1 MKKIGFFLMFC
12 GIILK
17 SNAQTKC
24 FKLMQNDALLLQI
37 EEKITSK
44 YLNRQ
49 VELTLIYPKI
59 KNKKLPIL
67 LFNDGQD
74 FHDLNMKLHIQA
86 LLDSNKI
93 IPFLCVGIHANADRL
108 QEYGTASQAD
118 YKKRG
123 AKAKLHHDFVLYELL
138 PYIHKKYQTQ
148 NEGNVI
154 AGLSLGGLSAM
165 DTGWNNPKV
174 FSKIGVFS
182 GSFWWRQKSEEE
194 GYTDENDR
202 IMHNIVRAEKFKK
215 GMKFWFEAGT
225 NDETSDRNN
234 NGIIDAI
241 DDTLDLMKELEKK
254 GYSKPQDIVYE
265 EVKGGEHNTKTWSK
279 ILPDFLIWAF
289 GKNVARESFP

>member
-1 MKKIGFFLMFC
+1 MKKIGFLFILY
-12 GIILK
+12 GIILNLK
-17 SNAQTKC
+17 AQTQPTKT
-24 FKLMQNDALLLQI
+24 MQNDVLLLQI

-49 VELTLIYPKI
+49 VDITLIYPKI

-67 LFNDGQD
+67 FFNDGQD
-74 FHDLNMKLHIQA
+74 FADLNMKLHIKA

-93 IPFLCVGIHANADRL
+93 LPFLCVGIHANEARL

-123 AKAKLHHDFVLYELL
+123 AKAKQYNDFVIHELL
-138 PYIHKKYQTQ
+138 PYLNKKYSTQ
-148 NEGNVI
+148 SKGNI
-154 AGLSLGGLSAM
+154 MAGLSLGGLSAM
-165 DTGWNNPKV
+165 DIGWNNPKV

-182 GSFWWRQKSEEE
+182 GSFWWRQKSEED

-202 IMHNIVRAEKFKK
+202 IILNIIRAGTFKE
-215 GMKFWFEAGT
+215 GIKFWFEAGT

-241 DDTLDLMKELEKK
+241 DDTLDLIKELEKK
-254 GYSKPQDIVYE
+254 GYKQPQDIVYE
-265 EVKGGEHNTKTWSK
+265 EVKDGEHNQKTWSK
-279 ILPDFLIWAF
+279 ILPNFLIWAF
-289 GKNVARESFP
+289 GR

>member
-1 MKKIGFFLMFC
+1 
-12 GIILK
+12 
-17 SNAQTKC
+17 
-24 FKLMQNDALLLQI
+24 MQNDTLLVQI

-44 YLNRQ
+44 HLNRQ

-67 LFNDGQD
+67 FFNDGQD
-74 FHDLNMKLHIQA
+74 FGDLNMKLHINA
-86 LLDSNKI
+86 LLESHKI
-93 IPFLCVGIHANADRL
+93 EPFFCVGIHANEARL

-118 YKKRG
+118 YKQRG
-123 AKAKLHHDFVLYELL
+123 AKAKQHNDFIIHELL
-138 PYIHKKYQTQ
+138 PYLNQKYSTQ
-148 NEGNVI
+148 HEGNVM

-165 DTGWNNPKV
+165 DIGWNNPKI

-182 GSFWWRQKSEEE
+182 GSFWWRQKSEAE

-202 IMHNIVRAEKFKK
+202 IIHNIVRSGTYIED
-215 GMKFWFEAGT
+215 MKFWFEAGT

-254 GYSKPQDIVYE
+254 GYNQPQDIVYE
-265 EVKGGEHNTKTWSK
+265 EVKGGEHNAKTWAK
-279 ILPDFLIWAF
+279 ILPNFLIWAF
-289 GKNVARESFP
+289 GM

>member
-1 MKKIGFFLMFC
+1 
-12 GIILK
+12 
-17 SNAQTKC
+17 
-24 FKLMQNDALLLQI
+24 MQNDTLLIQI

-49 VELTLIYPKI
+49 VDLTLIYPKI

-67 LFNDGQD
+67 FFNDGQD
-74 FHDLNMKLHIQA
+74 FSDLNMKFHIKA
-86 LLDSNKI
+86 LLDSNQI
-93 IPFLCVGIHANADRL
+93 MPFLCVGIHANEARL

-118 YKKRG
+118 YKQRG
-123 AKAKLHHDFVLYELL
+123 AKAKQHNDFILYELL
-138 PYIHKKYQTQ
+138 PYLNKKYLTQ

-165 DTGWNNPKV
+165 DIGWNNPKI

-202 IMHNIVRAEKFKK
+202 IMHNIVRAGTYKN

-241 DDTLDLMKELEKK
+241 DDTLDLVKELDKK
-254 GYSKPQDIVYE
+254 GYKQLQDIVYE
-265 EVKGGEHNTKTWSK
+265 EVKDGEHNAKTWSK
-279 ILPDFLIWAF
+279 ILPNFLIWAF
-289 GKNVARESFP
+289 GVQ

>member
-1 MKKIGFFLMFC
+1 
-12 GIILK
+12 
-17 SNAQTKC
+17 
-24 FKLMQNDALLLQI
+24 MQNDSLLLQI
-37 EEKITSK
+37 EEKFTSK
-44 YLNRQ
+44 HLHRQ

-59 KNKKLPIL
+59 KNTKLPIL
-67 LFNDGQD
+67 FFNDGQD

-93 IPFLCVGIHANADRL
+93 IPLLCVGIHANHNRL

-118 YKKRG
+118 YKNRG
-123 AKAKLHHDFVLYELL
+123 AKAKQHNDFVLKELL
-138 PYIHKKYQTQ
+138 PYINKKYSTQ
-148 NEGNVI
+148 NKGNVI

-165 DTGWNNPKV
+165 DIGWNNPKV

-194 GYTDENDR
+194 GYKDENDR
-202 IMHNIVRAEKFKK
+202 IIHNIVRGGIFKK

-254 GYSKPQDIVYE
+254 GYKQPQDIVYE
-265 EVKGGEHNTKTWSK
+265 EVKEGEHNARTWAK
-279 ILPDFLIWAF
+279 ILPNFLIWAF
-289 GKNVARESFP
+289 GKEVVSH

>member
-1 MKKIGFFLMFC
+1 
-12 GIILK
+12 
-17 SNAQTKC
+17 
-24 FKLMQNDALLLQI
+24 MQNDTLLLQI

-44 YLNRQ
+44 YLHRQ
-49 VELTLIYPKI
+49 VDLTLIYPKI

-67 LFNDGQD
+67 FFNDGQD

-93 IPFLCVGIHANADRL
+93 IPFLCVGIHANEHRL
-108 QEYGTASQAD
+108 QEYGTSLQAD

-123 AKAKLHHDFVLYELL
+123 AKAKQHKDFIVHELL
-138 PYIHKKYQTQ
+138 PYLNKKYQTQ
-148 NEGNVI
+148 NNGNVI

-165 DTGWNNPKV
+165 DIGWNNPTI

-202 IMHNIVRAEKFKK
+202 IIHNIVRAGTFTK

-241 DDTLDLMKELEKK
+241 DDTLDLIKELEKK
-254 GYSKPQDIVYE
+254 GYKKPQDIVYE
-265 EVKGGEHNTKTWSK
+265 EVKGGEHNQKTWSK
-279 ILPDFLIWAF
+279 VLPDFLIWAF
-289 GKNVARESFP
+289 GKR

>member
-1 MKKIGFFLMFC
+1 MKKLSGLIIFY
-12 GIILK
+12 GIILNL
-17 SNAQTKC
+17 NAQTNPTKS
-24 FKLMQNDALLLQI
+24 MQNDTLLLQI

-49 VELTLIYPKI
+49 VDLTLIYPKI

-67 LFNDGQD
+67 FFNDGQD
-74 FHDLNMKLHIQA
+74 FHDLNMKLHMKA

-93 IPFLCVGIHANADRL
+93 IPFLCVGIHANEERL
-108 QEYGTASQAD
+108 QEYGTSLQVD

-123 AKAKLHHDFVLYELL
+123 AKAKQHNDFILKELL
-138 PYIHKKYQTQ
+138 PYLNKKYLIQ

-165 DTGWNNPKV
+165 DIGWNNPKV

-202 IMHNIVRAEKFKK
+202 IMHNIVRAETYKK

-241 DDTLDLMKELEKK
+241 DDTLDLIKELEKK
-254 GYSKPQDIVYE
+254 GYKQPQDIVYE
-265 EVKGGEHNTKTWSK
+265 EVKGVNTTLKLGLKYCQIS
-279 ILPDFLIWAF
+279 
-289 GKNVARESFP
+289 

>member
-1 MKKIGFFLMFC
+1 MKRTFC
-12 GIILK
+12 LLLFYGIILK
-17 SNAQTKC
+17 SNAQQNLIKI
-24 FKLMQNDALLLQI
+24 MQNDTLLIQI

-49 VELTLIYPKI
+49 LELTLFYPKI

-67 LFNDGQD
+67 FFNDGQD
-74 FHDLNMKLHIQA
+74 FGDLNMKLHINA
-86 LLDSNKI
+86 LLDSHKI
-93 IPFLCVGIHANADRL
+93 VPFLCVGIHANEARL

-118 YKKRG
+118 YKQRG
-123 AKAKLHHDFVLYELL
+123 AKAKQHNDFILYELI
-138 PYIHKKYQTQ
+138 PYLNKKYSTQ
-148 NEGNVI
+148 NEGNVM

-165 DTGWNNPKV
+165 DIGWNNPKL

-202 IMHNIVRAEKFKK
+202 IMHNIIRSGTYKK

-254 GYSKPQDIVYE
+254 GYKQSQDVVYE
-265 EVKGGEHNTKTWSK
+265 EVKGGEHNVKTWSK
-279 ILPDFLIWAF
+279 ILPNFLIWAF
-289 GKNVARESFP
+289 GT

>member
-1 MKKIGFFLMFC
+1 
-12 GIILK
+12 
-17 SNAQTKC
+17 
-24 FKLMQNDALLLQI
+24 MQNDTLLIQI

-49 VELTLIYPKI
+49 VDLTLIYPKI

-67 LFNDGQD
+67 FFNDGQD
-74 FHDLNMKLHIQA
+74 FSDLNMKQHIRD
-86 LLDSNKI
+86 LLESYKI
-93 IPFLCVGIHANADRL
+93 SPFLCVGIHANEARL

-118 YKKRG
+118 YKQRG
-123 AKAKLHHDFVLYELL
+123 AKAKQHNDFILYELL
-138 PYIHKKYQTQ
+138 PYLNQKYSTQ
-148 NEGNVI
+148 HEGNVI

-165 DTGWNNPKV
+165 DIGWNNPNF

-182 GSFWWRQKSEEE
+182 GSFWWRQKSEAE

-202 IMHNIVRAEKFKK
+202 IMHNIVRSGTYKK

-254 GYSKPQDIVYE
+254 GYKQPQDIVYE
-265 EVKGGEHNTKTWSK
+265 EVKGGEHNAKTWAK
-279 ILPDFLIWAF
+279 ILPNFLIWAF
-289 GKNVARESFP
+289 GM

>member
-1 MKKIGFFLMFC
+1 MKILFCSFLFY
-12 GIILK
+12 GIILNL
-17 SNAQTKC
+17 NAQINPVK
-24 FKLMQNDALLLQI
+24 FMQNDTILLQI

-49 VELTLIYPKI
+49 VDLTLIYPKNN
-59 KNKKLPIL
+59 NKKLPIL
-67 LFNDGQD
+67 FFNDGQD
-74 FHDLNMKLHIQA
+74 FRDLNMKLHIEA
-86 LLDSNKI
+86 LFSSQKI
-93 IPFLCVGIHANADRL
+93 SSFLCVGIHANHDRL

-118 YKKRG
+118 YKNRG
-123 AKAKLHHDFVLYELL
+123 AKAKQHQDFIIFELL
-138 PYIHKKYQTQ
+138 PYLIKKYSTQ
-148 NEGNVI
+148 NKGNVI

-165 DTGWNNPKV
+165 DIGWNNPSV

-202 IMHNIVRAEKFKK
+202 IMHNIVRAGTFKK
-215 GMKFWFEAGT
+215 DMKFWFEAGT

-254 GYSKPQDIVYE
+254 GYQQPQDIVYE
-265 EVKGGEHNTKTWSK
+265 EVVGGEHNANTWRK
-279 ILPDFLIWAF
+279 ILPNFLIWAF
-289 GKNVARESFP
+289 GKP

>member
-1 MKKIGFFLMFC
+1 MKKIGYFIIFY
-12 GIILK
+12 GIILNLK
-17 SNAQTKC
+17 AQTKPI
-24 FKLMQNDALLLQI
+24 KTMQNDMQLLQI

-49 VELTLIYPKI
+49 VVLTLIYPKI
-59 KNKKLPIL
+59 KNKKLTIL
-67 LFNDGQD
+67 FFNDGQD
-74 FHDLNMKLHIQA
+74 FTDLNMKLNIKA

-93 IPFLCVGIHANADRL
+93 MPFMCVGIHANDQRL

-118 YKKRG
+118 YKQRG
-123 AKAKLHHDFVLYELL
+123 AKAKQHNDFIIHELL
-138 PYIHKKYQTQ
+138 PYLNKKYSIS
-148 NEGNVI
+148 NKGNVM

-165 DTGWNNPKV
+165 DIGWNNSKV
-174 FSKIGVFS
+174 FSRIGVFS

-202 IMHNIVRAEKFKK
+202 IIHNIVKSGTYKK

-241 DDTLDLMKELEKK
+241 DDTLDLITELEKK
-254 GYSKPQDIVYE
+254 GYQQPQDIVYE
-265 EVKGGEHNTKTWSK
+265 EVKAGEHNLKTWSK
-279 ILPDFLIWAF
+279 VLPEFLIWAF
-289 GKNVARESFP
+289 GK